1 MTATPSPVS
10 HGHLSGA
17 LLKATPFLC
26 AILMAGCTTRIVP
39 AGPDTYAVSSRGAGY
54 SAAYT
59 RSNAYEAADKFC
71 RERGLVM
78 VPLTMNA
85 QDGAPFKQPSTEL
98 IFRALKPGDPEIKRP
113 SMDAV
118 MPVQRVQIR

>member
-1 MTATPSPVS
+1 
-10 HGHLSGA
+10 
-17 LLKATPFLC
+17 
-26 AILMAGCTTRIVP
+26 MAGCTTRIVP
-39 AGPDTYAVSSRGAGY
+39 AGPDTYSVSSRGAGY

-78 VPLTMNA
+78 VPVSV
-85 QDGAPFKQPSTEL
+85 DSERGAPGRQPSTEL

-113 SMDAV
+113 AIDKPDSI
-118 MPVQRVQIR
+118 QRIQYR